1 VSIEKLIPTL
11 VLGISLAWVWPVPAH
26 AQGRGDEQRGSGS
39 REVCNGHIPRH
50 GPVPARVQQPDWNQ
64 RERVQEPDRSPQSAA
79 RRPNL
84 ADRVGHPDAPH
95 VHTDE
100 TWVGHDSGRMDSRY
114 LINNP
119 WQNGRFTGGFGPGHV
134 FRLSGGNRERFWF
147 NGFYFNVANADYMF
161 SNGWLWDRDQI
172 VIYQDPDHD
181 GSYLAYNVRLGS
193 YVHVTYLGEN

>member
-1 VSIEKLIPTL
+1 
-11 VLGISLAWVWPVPAH
+11 
-26 AQGRGDEQRGSGS
+26 
-39 REVCNGHIPRH
+39 
-50 GPVPARVQQPDWNQ
+50 
-64 RERVQEPDRSPQSAA
+64 
-79 RRPNL
+79 
-84 ADRVGHPDAPH
+84 
-95 VHTDE
+95 
-100 TWVGHDSGRMDSRY
+100 MDSRY
-114 LINNP
+114 LIDSP
-119 WQNGRFTGGFGPGHV
+119 WQHGRFAGGFGPGHV